1 MYYNNYYWGMNP
13 IWWIL
18 WIILLL
24 WIFATPYDIPG
35 QRKRKDSALQIL
47 RNRFASGQ
55 ITVKEFEEAKR
66 LLTKESINYLNIYL

>member
-1 MYYNNYYWGMNP
+1 MFYNNYYWGMNP

-24 WIFATPYDIPG
+24 WVFATPYDIPG

-47 RNRFASGQ
+47 RNRFANGQ
-55 ITVKEFEEAKR
+55 ISVKEYEEAKKI
-66 LLTKESINYLNIYL
+66 LIKENITK

>member
-1 MYYNNYYWGMNP
+1 MNP
-13 IWWIL
+13 IWWIIWVL
-18 WIILLL
+18 LLL

-55 ITVKEFEEAKR
+55 ISVKEYEEAKAF
-66 LLTKESINYLNIYL
+66 LEKESVK

>member
-1 MYYNNYYWGMNP
+1 MYYNNYYWGMNQ

-55 ITVKEFEEAKR
+55 ITVKEFKEAKR
-66 LLTKESINYLNIYL
+66 LLLKESIK

>member
-1 MYYNNYYWGMNP
+1 MYYNNYYWGMNL

-18 WIILLL
+18 WGILLL

-47 RNRFASGQ
+47 RNRFANGQ
-55 ITVKEFEEAKR
+55 ITVKEYEEAKK
-66 LLTKESINYLNIYL
+66 LLINESTK